1 MSIYADTNF
10 FSFLY
15 LRDPATSEALA
26 LLRSHRYPVLPIT
39 WLLRIEIVNALQQ
52 AVFSGFGEDQ
62 TRITPELAGACQQAF
77 REDLRDEIAVCAVQM
92 PLSEAIHLFEEISL
106 RHTAKHGFRTYDILH
121 VASALVLKC
130 RTFWSFDKR
139 ASKLAKLEGLKTI

>member
-10 FSFLY
+10 FTYLY
-15 LRDPATSEALA
+15 LEDAGSGVAERLISQ
-26 LLRSHRYPVLPIT
+26 HRAALPIT
-39 WLLRIEIVNALQQ
+39 WLLRLEIINGLQQ
-52 AVFSGFGEDQ
+52 SVFSGYGAGSS
-62 TRITPELAGACQQAF
+62 RITSEHAGACQQAF
-77 REDLRDEIAVCAVQM
+77 RDDLRDGVALCTVELPMAEVTQ
-92 PLSEAIHLFEEISL
+92 LFEEISL

-139 ASKLAKLEGLKTI
+139 AAKLAKLEGLKTI